1 MNIEKLLKPKSIVV
15 VGASSKVSRV
25 GGRLYN
31 NLVHHGYEGDIYLV
45 NPKHQAIGDMKCY
58 AGVSDI
64 PHPVDVMLVAVPA
77 NAVLAVL
84 EEAGTA
90 NIKHAIIYS
99 SGFSE
104 VGEQG
109 RLKQD
114 RLKEI
119 AEQFGISVCGPN
131 CVGIINFQD
140 QIAMSFSQF
149 LTVPELIP
157 GHIAFISQS
166 GALGGSLL
174 NRAQDKKIGFSYFVS
189 GGNEAVVDA
198 SDFME
203 YFIDDPNTRVIMAL
217 LEGVQAAEKFLEVS
231 KQALIKGKPIIVMK
245 VGKTEAG
252 GKAAS
257 SHTGSMTGTDEVY
270 DAIFKQNGIIRV
282 DDLDDLYLT
291 ASAFVKSR
299 LPKGNRVG
307 ILTSTGG
314 GGVILTD
321 KLIQSKMAVP
331 DPALDTAQ
339 RLAQV
344 VPAFTSVSNP
354 FDLTAQLI
362 NDPLLFR
369 KCLEVFARDDN
380 FDAVI
385 VAASMVA
392 DKLSETRA
400 SFIIEGARSIKKPL
414 FSWWAAGSLSAP
426 GMAMLEESQVP
437 YFMSAS
443 QCVNALK
450 ALVCYSKFKKTLSSH
465 PVPASPG
472 LPPADR
478 KRIEA
483 LLTADENGITEEEGK
498 AILACY
504 QISVTLERLGKNLEA
519 AREIAQHIGYPL
531 ALKIVS
537 PQIIHKTEA
546 GGIRLNIKNQRE
558 LDAAYEEILINVHA
572 YDLQAEIK
580 GVLIQEMSLPGKE
593 VIIGMSQDPQFGPM
607 IMFGLGGIFV
617 EVFGDFSLRRAPL
630 LERDAWEM
638 IREIEGYPIL
648 EGVRGEQ
655 PSDLQAI
662 VGVLMAVS
670 QMAIDLKDRV
680 SEIDINPLIVYPEG
694 EGAKVVDCLFI
705 KKKGRSDA
713 S

>member
-1 MNIEKLLKPKSIVV
+1 MNIEKLLKPKSIAV
-15 VGASSKVSRV
+15 VGASSNVSRV

-45 NPKHQAIGDMKCY
+45 NPKHHVIGDMKCY
-58 AGVSDI
+58 ARVSDI

-77 NAVLAVL
+77 DAVLAVL

-149 LTVPELIP
+149 LNVPELIP

-174 NRAQDKKIGFSYFVS
+174 NRAQDRKIGFSYFVS

-217 LEGVQAAEKFLEVS
+217 LEGVRTAEKFLDVS
-231 KQALIKGKPIIVMK
+231 RQALKKGKPIIVMK

-252 GKAAS
+252 GKAAN
-257 SHTGSMTGTDEVY
+257 SHTGSMTGIDEVY
-270 DAIFKQNGIIRV
+270 DAIFRQNGIIRV

-299 LPKGNRVG
+299 LPEGNRVG

-331 DPALDTAQ
+331 DPASDTAQ

-369 KCLEVFARDDN
+369 KCLEVFAKDDN

-392 DKLSETRA
+392 DKLSEKRA

-437 YFMSAS
+437 YFTSAS

-450 ALVCYSKFKKTLSSH
+450 ALVCYSTFKKTLNSD

-478 KRIEA
+478 KRIEV

-498 AILACY
+498 EILACY
-504 QISVTLERLGKNLEA
+504 QMPVTMERLGINLEA
-519 AREIAQHIGYPL
+519 AREVAQRIGYPL

-558 LDAAYEEILINVHA
+558 LDAAYEEILSNVHA
-572 YDLQAEIK
+572 YDPQAEIK
-580 GVLIQEMSLPGKE
+580 GVLIQEMVLPGKE
-593 VIIGMSQDPQFGPM
+593 VIIGASQDPQFGPM

-617 EVFGDFSLRRAPL
+617 EVFRDFSLRRAPL
-630 LERDAWEM
+630 QERDAWEM

-648 EGVRGEQ
+648 EGVRGDK

-670 QMAIDLKDRV
+670 QMATDLKDMV